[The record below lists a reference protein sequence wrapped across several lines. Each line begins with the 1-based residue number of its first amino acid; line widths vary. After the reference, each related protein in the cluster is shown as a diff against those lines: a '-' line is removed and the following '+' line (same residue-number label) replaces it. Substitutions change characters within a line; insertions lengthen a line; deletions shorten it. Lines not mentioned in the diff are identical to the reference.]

1 MREIS
6 ELLEEIEV
14 LQGLEPVDRDLVAG
28 CGVNAVFSDGDYLIR
43 EGEPATTFF
52 AIRHGTAAVEIAT
65 RSGSPLVIE
74 TLHQGDVVGWSW
86 LFEPHRSRF
95 DVRAVGDLR
104 AIAFD
109 GACLRGKCEADHDL
123 GFELMGRFARL
134 ICERLQ
140 TTRLRLLDVYGSPV
154 GGAVGAGS
162 GDP

>member
-14 LQGLEPVDRDLVAG
+14 LRGLEPTHSALVAG
-28 CGVNAVFSDGDYLIR
+28 CGVNAIFSDGDYLMK

-52 AIRHGTAAVEIAT
+52 AIRHGAAAVEIAT
-65 RSGSPLVIE
+65 RSGSPLMIE
-74 TLHQGDVVGWSW
+74 TLHEGDVVGWSW

-95 DVRAVGDLR
+95 DVRAVGDAR
-104 AIAFD
+104 VIAFD

-123 GFELMGRFARL
+123 GFELMRRFAGL

-140 TTRLRLLDVYGSPV
+140 TTRMRLLDVYGAPAAR
-154 GGAVGAGS
+154 GEGR
-162 GDP
+162 

>member
-14 LQGLEPVDRDLVAG
+14 LQGLEPEHSELVAG
-28 CGVNAVFSDGDYLIR
+28 CGVNAVFSDGDYLMR
-43 EGEPATTFF
+43 EGEPAATFF
-52 AIRHGTAAVEIAT
+52 AIRHGAAAVEIAT
-65 RSGSPLVIE
+65 PTGSPLTIE
-74 TLHQGDVVGWSW
+74 TLHEGDVVGWSW

-95 DVRAVGDLR
+95 DVRAVGDAR
-104 AIAFD
+104 VIAFD

-140 TTRLRLLDVYGSPV
+140 TTRLRLLDVYGSPAAR
-154 GGAVGAGS
+154 GEGR
-162 GDP
+162 